1 MARKI
6 RALAIFLAAL
16 LMPALGMAASAMNSL
31 RSRTVTDPRGLI
43 VDVRQQLDRSGAHLT
58 TAQEVALLWGMGTAA
73 INANDDAA
81 FAEATLRLD
90 GVASASK
97 DPLAA
102 AAAGFLRSRHDIAN
116 GTGDG
121 MGEALRA
128 ADKVLGNADPE
139 LVAWAR
145 FQLCDAYTLDEKPDR
160 ALPLCRQVKSDYL
173 ALGDEWGVGDAENDE
188 GIALATLNRV
198 DDAARAYESSRRH
211 FKLAGG
217 PRMAVSVGDNLSQM
231 YLKQGRAREALQLS
245 QMSLKQEL
253 ADGRVSDAIGSDTD
267 IARAMAALGE
277 HRQAYALMKATV
289 AKARAAGMNGQL
301 SDLLEVDSTL
311 AEQAGDLHQALADE
325 REVVKLENATNT
337 PALRAIE
344 AELEQRYAAREKQ
357 LRIDDLERTNRDQTL
372 ELKTAQAEAARRD
385 EAQRRQKLANL
396 VFAIV
401 AVGLVL
407 FAGLLFM
414 LLREQRRHAAELRAQ
429 ALCDPLTGIENRRAF
444 QQRAAALLARQR
456 DMRDPLH
463 VMMLIDF
470 DHFKRINDTVGHQQG
485 DRVLVL
491 VTDYLRRA
499 IGNAGHI
506 ARIGGEEFIVLCP
519 QLGAEN
525 GMRLAETLRA
535 GVAALALP
543 VELDASHITISIGVA
558 LFDGERC
565 HDVSSWM
572 RAADTALYS
581 AKSYGRDRVVASTLV
596 S

>member
-1 MARKI
+1 MTRGI
-6 RALAIFLAAL
+6 RRLAVLAMAL
-16 LMPALGMAASAMNSL
+16 LLPALVEADSPMNSL
-31 RSRTVTDPRGLI
+31 RSRAVDDPHGLI
-43 VDVRQQLDRSGAHLT
+43 VDVRQQLDRSGLGLT
-58 TAQEVALLWGMGTAA
+58 MVQERALLWGMGTAA

-90 GVASASK
+90 GLASARN
-97 DPLAA
+97 DAVA
-102 AAAGFLRSRHDIAN
+102 GAAAGFLRSRHDIAN
-116 GTGDG
+116 GIGDG

-160 ALPLCRQVKSDYL
+160 GLPLCRQAKSDYR
-173 ALGDEWGVGDAENDE
+173 ALGDEWGVADAENDE
-188 GIALATLNRV
+188 GIALATLNRIGE
-198 DDAARAYESSRRH
+198 AASAYESSRRH
-211 FKLAGG
+211 FKAVGG
-217 PRMAVSVGDNLSQM
+217 TRMAVSVGDNLSQM
-231 YLKQGRAREALQLS
+231 YLKQGRTREALRLS
-245 QMSLKQEL
+245 QTSLKQEL
-253 ADGRVSDAIGSDTD
+253 ADGRISDSIGSSTD

-289 AKARAAGMNGQL
+289 ARARAAGMNGQL
-301 SDLLEVDSTL
+301 SDLLEVESSL
-311 AEQAGDLHQALADE
+311 AEQAGDLHQALSDE

-344 AELEQRYAAREKQ
+344 AELEQRYATREKE
-357 LRIDDLERTNRDQTL
+357 LRINDLERTNRDQNL

-385 EAQRRQKLANL
+385 EMQRRQRLANL
-396 VFAIV
+396 VVAIV
-401 AVGLVL
+401 VIGLML

-414 LLREQRRHAAELRAQ
+414 LLRAQRRHAAELRAQ
-429 ALCDPLTGIENRRAF
+429 ALCDPLTGIENRRSF
-444 QQRAAALLARQR
+444 QQRATALLARHS
-456 DMRDPLH
+456 DLRDPLH
-463 VMMLIDF
+463 VLMLIDF
-470 DHFKRINDTVGHQQG
+470 DHFKHINDTVGHQQG

-491 VTDYLRRA
+491 VTDYLRQA
-499 IGNAGHI
+499 IGAAGHI

-519 QLGAEN
+519 QLGAEE

-543 VELDASHITISIGVA
+543 VELGVSRITISIGVA

-596 S
+596 F

>member
-1 MARKI
+1 MTRGI
-6 RALAIFLAAL
+6 RGLTVLLLALLSPALA
-16 LMPALGMAASAMNSL
+16 MAVSPINSL
-31 RSRTVTDPRGLI
+31 RGRAVSDPHGVI
-43 VDVRQQLDRSGAHLT
+43 DDVRQQLDRSGSGLT
-58 TAQEVALLWGMGTAA
+58 TAQERALLWGMGTAA

-90 GVASASK
+90 GLASASN
-97 DPLAA
+97 DAVAA

-160 ALPLCRQVKSDYL
+160 ALPLCRQVKGDYQ

-198 DDAARAYESSRRH
+198 DEAARAYESSRRH
-211 FKLAGG
+211 FKAAGG

-245 QMSLKQEL
+245 QTSLKQEL
-253 ADGRVSDAIGSDTD
+253 ADGRISDSIGSSTD

-277 HRQAYALMKATV
+277 HREAYALMKATV
-289 AKARAAGMNGQL
+289 AKARTAGMNGQL
-301 SDLLEVDSTL
+301 SDLLEVESSV
-311 AEQAGDLHQALADE
+311 AEQAGDLRQALADE

-344 AELEQRYAAREKQ
+344 AELEQRYAAREKE
-357 LRIDDLERTNRDQTL
+357 LRIDDLERTNHDQKL

-385 EAQRRQKLANL
+385 EMQQRQKLANL
-396 VFAIV
+396 VVTIV
-401 AVGLVL
+401 VVGLVL

-414 LLREQRRHAAELRAQ
+414 LLRGQRRHAAEMRAQ

-444 QQRAAALLARQR
+444 QQRATALLARHS

-463 VMMLIDF
+463 VLMLIDF
-470 DHFKRINDTVGHQQG
+470 DHFKHINDTVGHQQG

-499 IGNAGHI
+499 IGAAGHI

-519 QLGAEN
+519 QLGAED

-543 VELDASHITISIGVA
+543 VELGVSQITISIGVA

>member
-1 MARKI
+1 MTRGI
-6 RALAIFLAAL
+6 RGLACLLLASIW
-16 LMPALGMAASAMNSL
+16 PVLGMAAAPMNSL
-31 RSRTVTDPRGLI
+31 RGRAVDDPHGLI
-43 VDVRQQLDRSGAHLT
+43 TDVRKQLDRSGSALSA
-58 TAQEVALLWGMGTAA
+58 AQERALLWGMGTAA

-90 GVASASK
+90 GLASASN
-97 DPLAA
+97 DAVA
-102 AAAGFLRSRHDIAN
+102 TAAAGFLRSRHDITN

-160 ALPLCRQVKSDYL
+160 ALPLCRQVKGDYQ
-173 ALGDEWGVGDAENDE
+173 ALGDEWGVADAENDE
-188 GIALATLNRV
+188 GLALATLNRV
-198 DDAARAYESSRRH
+198 DEAAKAYESSRRH
-211 FKLAGG
+211 FMATGG
-217 PRMAVSVGDNLSQM
+217 ARMAVSVGDNLSQM

-245 QMSLKQEL
+245 QTSLKQEL
-253 ADGRVSDAIGSDTD
+253 ADGRISDSIDSNTD

-301 SDLLEVDSTL
+301 SDLLEVESNL
-311 AEQAGDLHQALADE
+311 AEQAGDLRQALADE
-325 REVVKLENATNT
+325 REVVKFENASNT

-344 AELEQRYAAREKQ
+344 AELEQRYAAREKE
-357 LRIDDLERTNRDQTL
+357 LRINDLERTNRDQNL

-385 EAQRRQKLANL
+385 EMQRRQKLANL
-396 VFAIV
+396 VVTIV

-414 LLREQRRHAAELRAQ
+414 LLRGQRRHAAELRAQ

-444 QQRAAALLARQR
+444 QQRATALLASHR

-463 VMMLIDF
+463 VLMLIDF
-470 DHFKRINDTVGHQQG
+470 DHFKHINDTVGHQQG

-499 IGNAGHI
+499 IGAAGHI

-519 QLGAEN
+519 KLGAED

-543 VELDASHITISIGVA
+543 VELGVSQITISIGVA